1 MRALP
6 ISFVL
11 PIFALFFRALVL
23 LSYESAPVKAGGPM
37 SLTLEQVAKLAGVSR
52 STVSRVINDSPNV
65 RPEVRE
71 RIWQFIRENN
81 YQPHQAARTL
91 VTRRTNVIGLIIPEA
106 VTRLFTDPF
115 FPQLTQGIAEVCNQ
129 RGYYLMLT
137 LMTTNTDHD
146 TLYRRILHSG
156 QLDGVIVA
164 SAPLNDPIV
173 PRLQESHRPC
183 VLVGHHPDYSKIP
196 SVDADNIA
204 GSKSMTEYLISL
216 GHRRIGTITGPL
228 GMIAGRDR
236 LEGYR
241 QALAQAGIA
250 YDETLTAK
258 ADFSEAGGARAME
271 ELLPAAPTAVFC
283 ASDVMAVGALKTLA
297 QAGRRV
303 PEDVSVAGYDDVPV
317 ATMVNPQLTTVQQS
331 VVDLGRVAA
340 EMLIRLL
347 ELPGTTVRSQLLST
361 HLVVRQSTCTKSN

>member
-1 MRALP
+1 VNELKVAW
-6 ISFVL
+6 ISGF
-11 PIFALFFRALVL
+11 L
-23 LSYESAPVKAGGPM
+23 LTCSWERSQSEGRM
-37 SLTLEQVAKLAGVSR
+37 SFTLEQVAKLAGVSR
-52 STVSRVINDSPNV
+52 STVSRVVNESPNV

-71 RIWQFIRENN
+71 RVWKVIRAHN

-91 VTRRTNVIGLIIPEA
+91 VTRRTNAIGLIIPAEA

-137 LMTTNTDHD
+137 VMTANTDRD

-156 QLDGVIVA
+156 QLDGVIVT

-173 PRLQESHRPC
+173 PRLQESHQPC

-250 YDETLTAK
+250 YDEALTAK

-283 ASDVMAVGALKTLA
+283 ASDAMAVGALRTLA

-340 EMLIRLL
+340 EMLIRML

-361 HLVVRQSTCTKSN
+361 HLVVRQSTKAV